1 MGASYILKD
10 VRDTIYIEKGTK
22 DKTILRM
29 EKKGHSGFKAA
40 NGDLYVTVL
49 VEESSKF
56 KVDGNNVHMDY
67 ELDYFTAA
75 VGGTVSVETVYGL
88 KAIEIQPGTQSGSEI
103 RLFNLGLKSPFSKR
117 FGDQVRLS
125 LCR

>member
-10 VRDTIYIEKGTK
+10 LRDKIYIEKGTK
-22 DKTILRM
+22 DKTILRL

-49 VEESSKF
+49 VEENNKF
-56 KVDGNNVHMDY
+56 KIDGNNVHMDY

-75 VGGTVSVETVYGL
+75 VGGTVSVETVYGI
-88 KAIEIQPGTQSGSEI
+88 KNVAIEPGTQSGSEI

-117 FGDQVRLS
+117 YGDQVQHSIFR
-125 LCR
+125 

>member
-1 MGASYILKD
+1 
-10 VRDTIYIEKGTK
+10 
-22 DKTILRM
+22 M